1 MPTCELRVLDCSAAC
16 ELVGPDNGPDTLLAC
31 FPFPEARVVAVLL
44 LTGSLLGPAWLLGGG
59 GKVAKG
65 LVLLLACVVLACV
78 VVGSCGVGIVPGWL
92 VG

>member
-1 MPTCELRVLDCSAAC
+1 MD
-16 ELVGPDNGPDTLLAC
+16 
-31 FPFPEARVVAVLL
+31 VAVL
-44 LTGSLLGPAWLLGGG
+44 TGNLLGPAWLLGGG

-65 LVLLLACVVLACV
+65 LVLLLACDVLACV